1 MMSKDN
7 YTIVIT
13 GATKGLGRALAEQY
27 IQLGHTVIGCGRSV
41 NSIKLMSNS
50 YKHNSDFQVVDISNH
65 KQVRSWA
72 KDVLIKFG
80 SPDFLLNNA
89 GIINKNAS
97 LWDVSEQEFSD
108 VIDTNIKGIY
118 NTIKEFVPNMIKAGK
133 GTVVN
138 FSSGWGRS
146 TSPEVAPYCS
156 SKWAVEGLSKSLAQ
170 DFPEGMVSVALNP
183 GVIDTDMLRSCWSD
197 NARTYEKP
205 ESWAKRAAPF
215 ILNINQKDNGAS
227 LTAP

>member
-118 NTIKEFVPNMIKAGK
+118 NTIKEFVTNMIK
-133 GTVVN
+133 T
-138 FSSGWGRS
+138 
-146 TSPEVAPYCS
+146 
-156 SKWAVEGLSKSLAQ
+156 
-170 DFPEGMVSVALNP
+170 
-183 GVIDTDMLRSCWSD
+183 
-197 NARTYEKP
+197 
-205 ESWAKRAAPF
+205 
-215 ILNINQKDNGAS
+215 
-227 LTAP
+227 

>member
-118 NTIKEFVPNMIKAGK
+118 NTIKEFVPNMIKVGK

-170 DFPEGMVSVALNP
+170 EFPEGMVSVALNP

-197 NARTYEKP
+197 NAGTYEKP
-205 ESWAKRAAPF
+205 ENWAKRAAPF

>member
-1 MMSKDN
+1 MRKGI

-13 GATKGLGRALAEQY
+13 GATKGLGRALTEQY
-27 IQLGHTVIGCGRSV
+27 IQLGHMVIGCGRSV
-41 NSIKLMSNS
+41 NSIESMSNS
-50 YKHNSDFQVVDISNH
+50 YPKNTDFQVVDISDH
-65 KQVRSWA
+65 KRVHSWA
-72 KDVLIKFG
+72 DDVLNKFG

-89 GIINKNAS
+89 GIINKNAA
-97 LWDVSEQEFSD
+97 LWNVSEKEFSD
-108 VIDTNIKGIY
+108 VIDINIKGVH
-118 NTIKEFVPNMIKAGK
+118 NTIKGFVPNMIKVGE

-146 TSPEVAPYCS
+146 TSPEVTPYCT

-170 DFPEGMVSVALNP
+170 EFPEGMISVALNP
-183 GVIDTDMLRSCWSD
+183 GVIDTDMLRSCWSE
-197 NARTYEKP
+197 NAGTYEKP

-215 ILNINQKDNGAS
+215 ILNINPKDNGAS